1 MDWNLRAPS
10 WGFAEFAQE
19 TLPNINEVGG
29 GSSSFGGSSEA
40 KGDFSVDLKLGQV
53 SNPVNEHAAG
63 NLVSKKASPPLGSTK
78 RPRGANDGAQVV
90 SCLVDGCYADLAS
103 CREYHRR
110 HKVCELHSKTPEVT
124 IGGLKQRFCQQ
135 CSRFHSLE
143 EFDEGKRSCRKR
155 LEGHNRRR
163 RKPQPDP
170 LIRPVN
176 CLSNYQGARFSAFS
190 NPYPSAALE
199 GNSAWARMD
208 NRSNA
213 EGLLYNQHHQ
223 QMPLHLGMHS
233 LIPGPSSGIYGDG
246 GVKQFPLLQGH
257 QTALQSSS
265 FSQPLHSRAISM
277 SSESGGGNSGNNDM
291 FYDGI
296 LTLQV
301 QDSDCALSLLSSPQM
316 QTTGLGTMR
325 PLIPPPR
332 LLGGGN
338 HTQDLVTVDSVL
350 VSSHGSEA
358 NIGCHGGMFHM
369 GSDGPPGHEASQTLP
384 FHWD

>member
-19 TLPNINEVGG
+19 TLPNINEAGS

-40 KGDFSVDLKLGQV
+40 TGDFSVDLKLGQV
-53 SNPVNEHAAG
+53 SNPVNEQAEG
-63 NLVSKKASPPLGSTK
+63 KWKIENSVSKKASWPQGSTK

-90 SCLVDGCYADLAS
+90 SCLVEGCYADLS
-103 CREYHRR
+103 NCREYHRR

-163 RKPQPDP
+163 RKPQSDP
-170 LIRPVN
+170 LVCPVN
-176 CLSNYQGARFSAFS
+176 CLSNYQGAQFSTFC
-190 NPYPSAALE
+190 NPHVYPSAALE
-199 GNSAWARMD
+199 RNCTWIRMD

-213 EGLLYNQHHQ
+213 EGILYNHHHQ
-223 QMPLHLGMHS
+223 QMPVHLGMHS
-233 LIPGPSSGIYGDG
+233 LIPGSSSGIYGEG
-246 GVKQFPLLQGH
+246 GEKQSPLLQGH
-257 QTALQSSS
+257 QTDLESSS
-265 FSQPLHSRAISM
+265 FSQPLHT
-277 SSESGGGNSGNNDM
+277 ESGGWNSRNNDM
-291 FYDGI
+291 FYDGM
-296 LTLQV
+296 LPLQV

-316 QTTGLGTMR
+316 QTTRVGMMR
-325 PLIPPPR
+325 PLIPPG

-338 HTQDLVTVDSVL
+338 HTQGLVPVDSVL

-358 NIGCHGGMFHM
+358 NIECHGGMFHM
-369 GSDGPPGHEASQTLP
+369 GSHGPTGNEASQTLP
-384 FHWD
+384 FRWD